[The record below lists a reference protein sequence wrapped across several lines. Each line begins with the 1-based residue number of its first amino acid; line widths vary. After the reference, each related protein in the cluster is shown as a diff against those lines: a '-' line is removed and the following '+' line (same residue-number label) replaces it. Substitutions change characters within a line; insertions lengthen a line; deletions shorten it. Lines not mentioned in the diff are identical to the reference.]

1 LILRKAM
8 KESVVP
14 TNAKVQ
20 TRAVYELHFDI
31 LECEDIKY
39 SIIK

>member
-1 LILRKAM
+1 MPKYRQ
-8 KESVVP
+8 ERVV
-14 TNAKVQ
+14 
-20 TRAVYELHFDI
+20 YGLHFDI